1 MNSVNEWKGRHIAM
15 YIGSLQK
22 GGAERVMVNLAEY
35 FHEQGY
41 RVTFVTTYLSRVEYE
56 VPDAAWKVLET
67 GQEPQEQELCRPDP
81 AQKQKTDVQR
91 VLTVAGDY
99 ATVSFNNRELQ
110 AGQAE
115 KPKACCSYIGRVFSA
130 PLLEE
135 LTGSRIGNFRT
146 RCKRLRSIWKTLAP
160 DLILSFS
167 GKNNVMAIMTSFGLG
182 IPVVVSVR
190 SNPSREYAN
199 RLLRMAMLSTFR
211 HAAGVVLQT
220 DGAMQYFPKVVQK
233 KSVILPNSIHPDFIR
248 EPFQGVRDKT
258 VVSVGRLDD
267 NKNQALLIKA
277 FAKISQQQQP
287 SYTLHLYGDGPC
299 RGKLEKLAEDLNV
312 QDKVFLEGIVDKVAD
327 RIMQAGIFVLSSDQE
342 GMPNALIEAMSL
354 GIPCIA
360 TDCPCGGPKD
370 LIRDARSDS
379 AYGNGLLTPVGN
391 VDKMA
396 ESLLYLMTDQGR
408 AAQIGMRAAR
418 VQKQYS
424 PEAINARWKEYL
436 DSLMV

>member
-1 MNSVNEWKGRHIAM
+1 
-15 YIGSLQK
+15 
-22 GGAERVMVNLAEY
+22 
-35 FHEQGY
+35 
-41 RVTFVTTYLSRVEYE
+41 
-56 VPDAAWKVLET
+56 
-67 GQEPQEQELCRPDP
+67 
-81 AQKQKTDVQR
+81 
-91 VLTVAGDY
+91 
-99 ATVSFNNRELQ
+99 
-110 AGQAE
+110 
-115 KPKACCSYIGRVFSA
+115 
-130 PLLEE
+130 
-135 LTGSRIGNFRT
+135 
-146 RCKRLRSIWKTLAP
+146 
-160 DLILSFS
+160 
-167 GKNNVMAIMTSFGLG
+167 MTSFGLG

-248 EPFQGVRDKT
+248 EPFQGVRNKT